1 MVIEERI
8 VTTASAKTVHSIYAQ
23 VDRWHTWDPDTKSA
37 SIDGAFVTG
46 ATGTLA
52 PQKGRA
58 VKIRFTDVRPDA
70 GFTCVGGIPGFTM
83 TFDHELS
90 DVKVGTLIVHRT
102 TFSGFLAPIFARL
115 MGDPLRAG
123 LPKTLASL
131 KRLAESNA

>member
-8 VTTASAKTVHSIYAQ
+8 VTTATAKVVHAIYAQ

-46 ATGTLA
+46 AAGTLA

-58 VKIRFTDVRPDA
+58 VKIRFTEVRHDA

-83 TFDHELS
+83 TFEHTLS
-90 DVKVGTLIVHRT
+90 NVAVGTLIVHRV
-102 TFSGFLAPIFARL
+102 TFSGVLAPILGRL
-115 MGDPLRAG
+115 LGAQLRVG

-131 KRLAESNA
+131 KRLAESKA

>member
-1 MVIEERI
+1 M
-8 VTTASAKTVHSIYAQ
+8 KTVHAIYAQ
-23 VDRWHTWDPDTKSA
+23 VEHWHTWDPDTKAA
-37 SIDGAFVTG
+37 SIEGPFVSG

-83 TFDHELS
+83 TFEHELS
-90 DVKVGTLIVHRT
+90 DVKVGTLIVHRV
-102 TFSGFLAPIFARL
+102 TFSGFLAPIFERL
-115 MGDPLRAG
+115 MGKQLRVG

-131 KRLAESNA
+131 KRLAESKALQSAPSRAGER